1 MSRLK
6 PGQEAPTPKGFR
18 ETVMVD
24 GHTVNIKYFKSL
36 REGSKYLDGFTD
48 PELNLIMLATGRRHP
63 ARIADNLYHELIHFA
78 IQRWV
83 KDNGNPSRVKQLTVE
98 EIEQIVLL
106 MESYN
111 SQLLRGNAW
120 FHKLYQTEVLP

>member
-6 PGQEAPTPKGFR
+6 PGDEVNPPKGF
-18 ETVMVD
+18 TNMVIVD
-24 GHTVNIKYFKSL
+24 GHEVNIRYFKSL
-36 REGSKYLDGFTD
+36 REGGKYLDGFTD
-48 PELNLIMLATGRRHP
+48 PELNLIMLAVGRRHP

-83 KDNGNPSRVKQLTVE
+83 KDNGNPSRVKQLSVE

-111 SQLLRGNAW
+111 SQLLRGNPW
-120 FHKLYQTEVLP
+120 FHKLYQTGD